1 MERESLRWS
10 RNLGVSLV
18 LSLVIV
24 AGGSYWVFAGKPRA
38 VMPKSTAY
46 GVQPDDLTRL
56 AKISQI
62 VVEGVVKE
70 VLPAEW
76 TTADKNAPNDLSA
89 MVTDDSI
96 QLRTPVLLQVT
107 EVIKGAGVPGTLLFT
122 LPGGTDGE
130 VAVSSPFGRAPRT
143 GDRIL
148 VLLSTAPKDAG
159 PWARISPLYPQL
171 FFRVDGETLVG
182 PERSVSRS
190 AVMANLLAA
199 EEK

>member
-10 RNLGVSLV
+10 RNLGVSLA
-18 LSLVIV
+18 LSLAIV

-70 VLPAEW
+70 VYPAEW
-76 TTADKNAPNDLSA
+76 TTADKNAPNDLSR
-89 MVTDDSI
+89 MVTDDSV

-130 VAVSSPFGRAPRT
+130 VAVSSPFGMVPRT

-159 PWARISPLYPQL
+159 PWAEISPLYPQL
-171 FFRVDGETLVG
+171 FFRMDGETLVG

-190 AVMANLLAA
+190 DVMANLLAA